1 MALDSEIPSEQ
12 APSGPNGPRVE
23 GGAVEVAAVRA
34 WWGDSCA
41 VCRSSQFIKSV
52 WFMSRRSSLWIATST
67 CRLERERVPAAALCR
82 LSL

>member
-12 APSGPNGPRVE
+12 APSRPNGPRVE

-41 VCRSSQFIKSV
+41 VR
-52 WFMSRRSSLWIATST
+52 
-67 CRLERERVPAAALCR
+67 P
-82 LSL
+82 